1 MTMPT
6 KDTVFQRKFLNASD
20 LKGQPVV
27 VTIKDAPLQKL
38 KNGSGEEQQ
47 KTVLYFLGKTK
58 GLPLNLTNWD
68 SVADVTGENDSDNWR
83 GHKIELYPTTTDMK
97 GKTVECIR
105 VRAPAQRELPTK
117 PKPEPAPSPA
127 SEPDYD
133 DNIPF

>member
-58 GLPLNLTNWD
+58 GVPLNLTNWD
-68 SVADVTGENDSDNWR
+68 SVA
-83 GHKIELYPTTTDMK
+83 
-97 GKTVECIR
+97 
-105 VRAPAQRELPTK
+105 ELP
-117 PKPEPAPSPA
+117 ARM
-127 SEPDYD
+127 
-133 DNIPF
+133 IPIIGAATRSSSTRRQRT